1 MGKILSLT
9 LLLIATTGSMAYAAP
24 TVSDRIVQRFM
35 ALDEDGSNTVTLDE
49 YMTMVADRAEQR
61 FNAMDRNHDQAVD
74 PKERATYWRKQQSKW
89 YRLNR

>member
-1 MGKILSLT
+1 MGKTVFIA
-9 LLLIATTGSMAYAAP
+9 LLLMTITGGSAYAAS

-35 ALDEDGSNTVTLDE
+35 ALDEDESGTVTLDE
-49 YMTMVADRAEQR
+49 YMGMVADRAEQR

-74 PKERATYWRKQQSKW
+74 EAERANYWRKQQSKW